1 LLKELQEEWT
11 KLERKLRKSGL
22 AERSDNTQALLPRF
36 DILLKQACD
45 LFSEDNARLDSTI
58 NLLEYQ
64 VRNIRLLPLSTLFA
78 LFPRMVRDL
87 SKEQGKEVELVCE
100 GGDIT
105 VDKRILEEMKDPLM
119 HLLRNAVDHGIEPA
133 EEREQR
139 GKSRISKLRLSA
151 VRENAN
157 VVLSVQDDGR
167 GLNPTAIRQQAQ
179 KLGLYDE
186 ATLAAMTPAQW
197 QQLIFTPGFSI
208 NSYVTELSGRGVGL
222 DVVRANVERMKGDI
236 RLESNFRQGMTI
248 QLRLPLSLSTTR
260 LLLASVDGKL
270 YGLPVEFVQ
279 TSLRVRKQDIFTLE
293 GRLSIL
299 LNQQPIIA
307 AYLDELLELPRTEN
321 SAKLDTLVCIVLQ
334 SGDEQLGLLVDDLL
348 SEEEVVPKPLGAPLQ
363 RVRNISAV
371 AMLGDGEICPVLNPA
386 DLLRSAYKLVG
397 IRQNKES
404 EIHHER
410 GKPVVL
416 LAEDSVLIRAM
427 EKRILEDGGY
437 EVVTAVDGLDAL
449 SLLDSRPFAAVVSDI
464 MMPNMDGLT
473 LTAKIRTQSRYKEL
487 PIILVTTLASDDDKQ
502 RGLNAGAN
510 AYIPKPAF
518 EQRVLLDALKR
529 LIVT

>member
-1 LLKELQEEWT
+1 MNPQAAGLMNDPQLQKLFKMESEDHLARLDDGLLRLEKTPDDKELLEELFRESHSMKGAARMLGLIRVESVSHNMETILNAARKGETPLNSEIIEQLNSALLDLRQRVQEVLLSQPPPAQTPNTAAPQATPNIIEAVVITPKPSESVPQPALHFQQSQEPQQSLPLTTVASPFRIETVRVETRKLDELLTQTGELTVLQGRAQHRLTLLKELQEEWT

-64 VRNIRLLPLSTLFA
+64 VRNIRLLPLSILFA

-139 GKSRISKLRLSA
+139 GKSRIGKLRLSA

-179 KLGLYDE
+179 KLGLYDA

-260 LLLASVDGKL
+260 LLLASVNGKL

-279 TSLRVRKQDIFTLE
+279 TSLRVRKQDIL
-293 GRLSIL
+293 
-299 LNQQPIIA
+299 
-307 AYLDELLELPRTEN
+307 
-321 SAKLDTLVCIVLQ
+321 
-334 SGDEQLGLLVDDLL
+334 
-348 SEEEVVPKPLGAPLQ
+348 
-363 RVRNISAV
+363 
-371 AMLGDGEICPVLNPA
+371 
-386 DLLRSAYKLVG
+386 
-397 IRQNKES
+397 
-404 EIHHER
+404 
-410 GKPVVL
+410 
-416 LAEDSVLIRAM
+416 
-427 EKRILEDGGY
+427 
-437 EVVTAVDGLDAL
+437 
-449 SLLDSRPFAAVVSDI
+449 
-464 MMPNMDGLT
+464 
-473 LTAKIRTQSRYKEL
+473 
-487 PIILVTTLASDDDKQ
+487 
-502 RGLNAGAN
+502 
-510 AYIPKPAF
+510 
-518 EQRVLLDALKR
+518 
-529 LIVT
+529 